1 MEDEIE
7 KENKECSNLNDEE
20 MDEKMGEEM
29 ERKNDEKENL
39 LIEKN
44 TLWSDLHISKPL
56 LKVLYELKFEN
67 PTYIQKD
74 VIPLALE
81 GKSILANSE
90 TGSGKTLAFVL
101 PMLERLLYS
110 PNIKLRRENR
120 KSICITKA
128 LVLLP
133 TRELAMQCYEVINNL
148 IKYSPITCS
157 LFCGGIDSKEQEN
170 EYKKKKDIFVC
181 TPGRIL
187 DLLLNSSNDF
197 INFLEIV
204 IFDEADKLLE
214 LGFKEECLK
223 ILDVCKFKKQI
234 LFFSATLTK
243 DIKELANFSL
253 RNPIFIQSENKNKD
267 NKSKEN
273 INTQINKNF
282 KSFKIS
288 ENLHQEFLNIINEK
302 YRKATLL
309 HLCNEVYKKNCIIF
323 FKTRKETHLMYIL
336 LKLLNFKC
344 EELHGLLTQKKRVES
359 ILKFKNQQVDFL
371 LCTELASRGIDIDHI
386 KYVINYSLPAN
397 VVKYVHRIG
406 RTARIGKEGTSCTFF
421 LPKEKEN
428 VKKIIKGVKK
438 NNSSKIYKRVISE
451 EKILHW
457 DSIVKKNKKK
467 MKEILENENVEKEIE
482 KSNISINKIK
492 NLITFKDEIYNRPK
506 KTWFISSKEKSK
518 LRKMNFKNEI
528 LKPEGNLDKDGDKT
542 KERIKSNKDD
552 DDDNRGKKHSNDNIK
567 KRNKNKRKLDDQEDD
582 EEEEDMKKKL
592 KSYRSIIRDLKL
604 NILPNK
610 KDKNNKSKWNKK
622 NEDENDHKG
631 DFKIHKNFN
640 KNKRNMNK
648 GRK

>member
-7 KENKECSNLNDEE
+7 KENEECSNLND
-20 MDEKMGEEM
+20 DETGEGVEN
-29 ERKNDEKENL
+29 EEKENL

-110 PNIKLRRENR
+110 PNIKMRRENR
-120 KSICITKA
+120 KSVNITKA
-128 LVLLP
+128 LILLP
-133 TRELAMQCYEVINNL
+133 TRELAMQCYDVINSL

-157 LFCGGIDSKEQEN
+157 LFCGGIDPKEQEN

-197 INFLEIV
+197 IDYLEIV

-267 NKSKEN
+267 SKNKQ
-273 INTQINKNF
+273 TNKNL

-309 HLCNEVYKKNCIIF
+309 HLCNEVYKNHCIIF

-336 LKLLNFKC
+336 LKLLDFKC
-344 EELHGLLTQKKRVES
+344 EELHGLMTQKKRIES
-359 ILKFKNQQVDFL
+359 ILKFKNQEVDFL
-371 LCTELASRGIDIDHI
+371 LCTEIASRGIDIDHV

-406 RTARIGKEGTSCTFF
+406 RTARIGKKGTACTFF

-438 NNSSKIYKRVISE
+438 NNNSKIYKRVISE

-457 DSIVKKNKKK
+457 NSIIKKNKKK

-492 NLITFKDEIYNRPK
+492 NLITYKDEIYNRPK
-506 KTWFISSKEKSK
+506 KTWFISSKEKSQ
-518 LRKMNFKNEI
+518 LRKMNFKNGI
-528 LKPEGNLDKDGDKT
+528 MKSDGYLNKDGEEKM
-542 KERIKSNKDD
+542 ESNKSNENNN
-552 DDDNRGKKHSNDNIK
+552 NRNKKHNSNDNTK
-567 KRNKNKRKLDDQEDD
+567 KKNKNKRKLDDEED
-582 EEEEDMKKKL
+582 EEEQDMKKKL

-610 KDKNNKSKWNKK
+610 KDKDSKFKLNKK
-622 NEDENDHKG
+622 NENDHKG

-640 KNKRNMNK
+640 KNKGNINK
-648 GRK
+648 RRK

>member
-1 MEDEIE
+1 MEEEFE
-7 KENKECSNLNDEE
+7 KENEECSNIND
-20 MDEKMGEEM
+20 DETGEGVEN
-29 ERKNDEKENL
+29 EEKENL

-110 PNIKLRRENR
+110 PNIKMRRENR
-120 KSICITKA
+120 KSVNITKA
-128 LVLLP
+128 LILLP
-133 TRELAMQCYEVINNL
+133 TRELAMQCYDVINSL

-157 LFCGGIDSKEQEN
+157 LFCGGIDPKEQEN

-197 INFLEIV
+197 IDYLEIV

-267 NKSKEN
+267 SKNKQ
-273 INTQINKNF
+273 TNKNL

-309 HLCNEVYKKNCIIF
+309 HLCNEVYKNHCIIF

-336 LKLLNFKC
+336 LKLLDFKC
-344 EELHGLLTQKKRVES
+344 EELHGLMTQKKRIES
-359 ILKFKNQQVDFL
+359 ILRFKNQEVDFL
-371 LCTELASRGIDIDHI
+371 LCTELASRGIDIDHV
-386 KYVINYSLPAN
+386 KYVVNYSLPAN

-406 RTARIGKEGTSCTFF
+406 RTARIGKKGTACTFF

-438 NNSSKIYKRVISE
+438 NNNSKIYKRVISE

-457 DSIVKKNKKK
+457 DSIIKKNKKK

-506 KTWFISSKEKSK
+506 KTWFISSKEKSQ
-518 LRKMNFKNEI
+518 LRKMNFKNGI
-528 LKPEGNLDKDGDKT
+528 MKSEGYLNKDGEK
-542 KERIKSNKDD
+542 KMERNKSNENNN
-552 DDDNRGKKHSNDNIK
+552 NRSKKHNSNDNAK
-567 KRNKNKRKLDDQEDD
+567 KKNKNKRKLDDEED
-582 EEEEDMKKKL
+582 EEEQDMKKKL

-610 KDKNNKSKWNKK
+610 KDKDSKFKLNKK
-622 NEDENDHKG
+622 NENDHKG

-640 KNKRNMNK
+640 KNKGNINK
-648 GRK
+648 RRK

>member
-7 KENKECSNLNDEE
+7 KESKECSDLND
-20 MDEKMGEEM
+20 DEMGEEM
-29 ERKNDEKENL
+29 EREEKENL

-44 TLWSDLHISKPL
+44 TLWSDLHISRPL

-110 PNIKLRRENR
+110 PNIKLRKENR
-120 KSICITKA
+120 KSVNITKA
-128 LVLLP
+128 LILLP
-133 TRELAMQCYEVINNL
+133 TRELAMQCYDVINSL

-157 LFCGGIDSKEQEN
+157 LFCGGIDPKEQEN

-197 INFLEIV
+197 IDYLEIV

-267 NKSKEN
+267 DKNKQ
-273 INTQINKNF
+273 TNKNL

-309 HLCNEVYKKNCIIF
+309 HLCNEVYKNHCIIF

-336 LKLLNFKC
+336 LKLLDFKC
-344 EELHGLLTQKKRVES
+344 EELHGLMSQKKRIES
-359 ILKFKNQQVDFL
+359 ILKFKNQEVDFL
-371 LCTELASRGIDIDHI
+371 LCTELASRGIDIDHV
-386 KYVINYSLPAN
+386 KYVVNYSLPAN

-406 RTARIGKEGTSCTFF
+406 RTARIGKKGTACTFF

-438 NNSSKIYKRVISE
+438 NNNSKIYKRVISE

-457 DSIVKKNKKK
+457 DSIIKKNKNKI
-467 MKEILENENVEKEIE
+467 KEILENENVEKEIE

-518 LRKMNFKNEI
+518 LRKMNFKNGI
-528 LKPEGNLDKDGDKT
+528 MKSDGYLNKDREEKVG
-542 KERIKSNKDD
+542 SNKPNE
-552 DDDNRGKKHSNDNIK
+552 DNNNRSKKHNSNDNTK
-567 KRNKNKRKLDDQEDD
+567 NKNKNKRKLDDEEED
-582 EEEEDMKKKL
+582 EEDEEQDMKKKL

-610 KDKNNKSKWNKK
+610 KDKNNKFKLNKK
-622 NEDENDHKG
+622 DENDRKG

-640 KNKRNMNK
+640 KNKGSMNK
-648 GRK
+648 KRK

>member
-7 KENKECSNLNDEE
+7 KENKEYSNLNDDE
-20 MDEKMGEEM
+20 MVEGVENE
-29 ERKNDEKENL
+29 EKENL

-67 PTYIQKD
+67 PTHIQKD

-110 PNIKLRRENR
+110 PNIKMRRENR
-120 KSICITKA
+120 KSVNITKA
-128 LVLLP
+128 LILLP
-133 TRELAMQCYEVINNL
+133 TRELAMQCYDVINNL

-157 LFCGGIDSKEQEN
+157 LFCGGIDPKEQEN

-197 INFLEIV
+197 IDYLEIV

-243 DIKELANFSL
+243 DIKELASFSL
-253 RNPIFIQSENKNKD
+253 RNPIFIQSGSKNKQTNKNL
-267 NKSKEN
+267 
-273 INTQINKNF
+273 

-302 YRKATLL
+302 YRKASLL
-309 HLCNEVYKKNCIIF
+309 HLCNEVYKSNCIIF

-344 EELHGLLTQKKRVES
+344 EELHGLMTQKKRIES
-359 ILKFKNQQVDFL
+359 ILKFKNQEVDFL
-371 LCTELASRGIDIDHI
+371 LCTELASRGIDIDHV
-386 KYVINYSLPAN
+386 KYIINYSLPAN

-406 RTARIGKEGTSCTFF
+406 RTARIGKKGTACTFY

-428 VKKIIKGVKK
+428 LKKIIKGVKK
-438 NNSSKIYKRVISE
+438 NNNSKIYKRVISE
-451 EKILHW
+451 ENILHW
-457 DSIVKKNKKK
+457 DSIIKKNKKK
-467 MKEILENENVEKEIE
+467 MEEILENENVEKEIE
-482 KSNISINKIK
+482 KSDISINKIK

-518 LRKMNFKNEI
+518 LRKMNFKNEVMKSKGY
-528 LKPEGNLDKDGDKT
+528 LNKDGKEKMETNKPNEDNNNRSKKHNNNDKT
-542 KERIKSNKDD
+542 KKKNK
-552 DDDNRGKKHSNDNIK
+552 K
-567 KRNKNKRKLDDQEDD
+567 KRKLDEEEDD
-582 EEEEDMKKKL
+582 EDEEQNMKKKL

-610 KDKNNKSKWNKK
+610 KDKNSKFELNKK
-622 NEDENDHKG
+622 NENDHKG

-640 KNKRNMNK
+640 KNKGKIKKR
-648 GRK
+648 RK

>member
-7 KENKECSNLNDEE
+7 KESKECSDLND
-20 MDEKMGEEM
+20 DEMGEEM
-29 ERKNDEKENL
+29 EREEKENL

-44 TLWSDLHISKPL
+44 TLWSDLHISRPL

-110 PNIKLRRENR
+110 PNIKLRKENR
-120 KSICITKA
+120 KSVNITKA
-128 LVLLP
+128 LILLP
-133 TRELAMQCYEVINNL
+133 TRELAMQCYDVINSL

-157 LFCGGIDSKEQEN
+157 LFCGGIDPKEQEN

-197 INFLEIV
+197 IDYLEIV

-267 NKSKEN
+267 DKNKQ
-273 INTQINKNF
+273 TNKNL

-309 HLCNEVYKKNCIIF
+309 HLCNEVYKNHCIIF

-336 LKLLNFKC
+336 LKLLDFKC
-344 EELHGLLTQKKRVES
+344 EELHGLMSQKKRIES
-359 ILKFKNQQVDFL
+359 ILKFKNQEVDFL
-371 LCTELASRGIDIDHI
+371 LCTELASRGIDIDHV
-386 KYVINYSLPAN
+386 KYVVNYSLPAS

-406 RTARIGKEGTSCTFF
+406 RTARIGKKGTACTFF

-438 NNSSKIYKRVISE
+438 NNNSKIYKRVISE

-457 DSIVKKNKKK
+457 DSIIKKNKNKI
-467 MKEILENENVEKEIE
+467 KEILENENVEKEIE

-518 LRKMNFKNEI
+518 LRKMNFKNGI
-528 LKPEGNLDKDGDKT
+528 MKSDGYLNKDREEKVG
-542 KERIKSNKDD
+542 SNKPNE
-552 DDDNRGKKHSNDNIK
+552 DNNNRSKKHNSNDNTK
-567 KRNKNKRKLDDQEDD
+567 KKNKNKRKLNDD
-582 EEEEDMKKKL
+582 EEDEEDEEQDMKKKL

-610 KDKNNKSKWNKK
+610 KDKNNKFKLNKK
-622 NEDENDHKG
+622 DENDRKG

-640 KNKRNMNK
+640 KNKGNMNK
-648 GRK
+648 KRK

>member
-7 KENKECSNLNDEE
+7 KENEEYSNLND
-20 MDEKMGEEM
+20 DEMGEEM
-29 ERKNDEKENL
+29 ENEKKENL

-110 PNIKLRRENR
+110 PNIKMRRENR
-120 KSICITKA
+120 KSVNITKA
-128 LVLLP
+128 LILLP
-133 TRELAMQCYEVINNL
+133 TRELAMQCYDVINSL

-157 LFCGGIDSKEQEN
+157 LFCGGIDPKEQEN

-197 INFLEIV
+197 IDYLEIV

-267 NKSKEN
+267 GKNKQ
-273 INTQINKNF
+273 TNKNL

-309 HLCNEVYKKNCIIF
+309 HLCNEVYKNHCIIF

-344 EELHGLLTQKKRVES
+344 EELHGLMTQKKRIES
-359 ILKFKNQQVDFL
+359 ILKFKNQEVDFL
-371 LCTELASRGIDIDHI
+371 LCTEIASRGIDIDHV
-386 KYVINYSLPAN
+386 KYVVNYSLPAN
-397 VVKYVHRIG
+397 VIKYVHRIG
-406 RTARIGKEGTSCTFF
+406 RTARIGKEGTACTFF

-438 NNSSKIYKRVISE
+438 NNNLKIYKRVISE

-457 DSIVKKNKKK
+457 NSMIKKNKKK
-467 MKEILENENVEKEIE
+467 LKEILENENVEKEIE

-506 KTWFISSKEKSK
+506 KTWFISSKEKSQ
-518 LRKMNFKNEI
+518 LRKMNFKNGI
-528 LKPEGNLDKDGDKT
+528 MKSDGYLNKDGDEKM
-542 KERIKSNKDD
+542 ESNKPNE
-552 DDDNRGKKHSNDNIK
+552 DNNKRSKKHNDNTK
-567 KRNKNKRKLDDQEDD
+567 KKNKNKRKLDDEED
-582 EEEEDMKKKL
+582 EEEQDMKKKL

-610 KDKNNKSKWNKK
+610 KDKNSKFKLNKK
-622 NEDENDHKG
+622 NENDHKG

-640 KNKRNMNK
+640 KNKGNINK
-648 GRK
+648 RRK

>member
-1 MEDEIE
+1 MQNEIE
-7 KENKECSNLNDEE
+7 KENKECSNLNENIKCINNEE
-20 MDEKMGEEM
+20 RSEEM
-29 ERKNDEKENL
+29 ERKDDEKENL

-44 TLWSDLHISKPL
+44 TLWSDLHISRPL

-110 PNIKLRRENR
+110 PNIKLRKENR

-128 LVLLP
+128 LILLP

-148 IKYSPITCS
+148 TKYSPITCS
-157 LFCGGIDSKEQEN
+157 LFCGGIDPKEQEN

-267 NKSKEN
+267 GKSKGD
-273 INTQINKNF
+273 INTQMNKNL

-344 EELHGLLTQKKRVES
+344 EELHGLLTQKKRIES
-359 ILKFKNQQVDFL
+359 ILKFKNQEVDFL

-406 RTARIGKEGTSCTFF
+406 RTARIGKQGTSCTFF

-438 NNSSKIYKRVISE
+438 NNNSKIYKRVISE
-451 EKILHW
+451 EKILYW
-457 DSIVKKNKKK
+457 DNIIKKNNKK

-492 NLITFKDEIYNRPK
+492 NLITFKDEIYNRPR
-506 KTWFISSKEKSK
+506 KTWFISNKEKSK
-518 LRKMNFKNEI
+518 LRKMNFKNGVMKSEAH
-528 LKPEGNLDKDGDKT
+528 LDKDGNKA
-542 KERIKSNKDD
+542 KESIKENESDNN
-552 DDDNRGKKHSNDNIK
+552 NRGKKHNNDNIK
-567 KRNKNKRKLDDQEDD
+567 KKNRNKRKLDDQEV
-582 EEEEDMKKKL
+582 EEEDVKKKL

-610 KDKNNKSKWNKK
+610 KDKNNKLKWNKK

-640 KNKRNMNK
+640 KNRRNMNK
-648 GRK
+648 RRK

>member
-7 KENKECSNLNDEE
+7 KGSKECSDLND
-20 MDEKMGEEM
+20 DEMGEEM
-29 ERKNDEKENL
+29 EREEKENL

-44 TLWSDLHISKPL
+44 TLWSDLHISRPL

-110 PNIKLRRENR
+110 PNIKLRKENR
-120 KSICITKA
+120 KSVNITKA
-128 LVLLP
+128 LILLP
-133 TRELAMQCYEVINNL
+133 TRELAMQCYDVINSL

-157 LFCGGIDSKEQEN
+157 LFCGGIDPKEQEN

-197 INFLEIV
+197 IDYLEIV

-267 NKSKEN
+267 DKNKQ
-273 INTQINKNF
+273 TNKNL

-309 HLCNEVYKKNCIIF
+309 HLCNEVYKNHCIIF

-336 LKLLNFKC
+336 LKLLDFKC
-344 EELHGLLTQKKRVES
+344 EELHGLMSQKKRIES
-359 ILKFKNQQVDFL
+359 ILKFKNQEVDFL
-371 LCTELASRGIDIDHI
+371 LCTELASRGIDIDHV
-386 KYVINYSLPAN
+386 KYVVNYSLPAN

-406 RTARIGKEGTSCTFF
+406 RTARIGKKGTACTFF

-438 NNSSKIYKRVISE
+438 NNNSKIYKRVISE

-457 DSIVKKNKKK
+457 DSIIKKNKNKI
-467 MKEILENENVEKEIE
+467 KEILENENVEKEIE

-518 LRKMNFKNEI
+518 LRKMNFKNGI
-528 LKPEGNLDKDGDKT
+528 MKSDGYLNKDRDEQVG
-542 KERIKSNKDD
+542 SNKPNE
-552 DDDNRGKKHSNDNIK
+552 DNNNRSKKHNSNDNTK
-567 KRNKNKRKLDDQEDD
+567 NKNKNKRKLDDEEED
-582 EEEEDMKKKL
+582 EEDEEQDMKKKL

-610 KDKNNKSKWNKK
+610 KDKNNKFKLNKK
-622 NEDENDHKG
+622 DENDRKG

-640 KNKRNMNK
+640 KNKGSMNK
-648 GRK
+648 KRK

>member
-7 KENKECSNLNDEE
+7 KENEECSNLND
-20 MDEKMGEEM
+20 DETGEGVEN
-29 ERKNDEKENL
+29 EEKENL

-110 PNIKLRRENR
+110 PNIKMRRENR
-120 KSICITKA
+120 KSVNITKA
-128 LVLLP
+128 LILLP
-133 TRELAMQCYEVINNL
+133 TRELAMQCYDVINSL

-157 LFCGGIDSKEQEN
+157 LFCGGIDPKEQEN

-197 INFLEIV
+197 IDYLEIV

-253 RNPIFIQSENKNKD
+253 RNPIFIQSENKNKQ
-267 NKSKEN
+267 
-273 INTQINKNF
+273 TNKNL

-309 HLCNEVYKKNCIIF
+309 HLCNEVYKNHCIIF

-336 LKLLNFKC
+336 LKLLDFKC
-344 EELHGLLTQKKRVES
+344 EELHGLMTQKKRIES
-359 ILKFKNQQVDFL
+359 ILKFKNQEVDFL
-371 LCTELASRGIDIDHI
+371 LCTEIASRGIDIDHV

-406 RTARIGKEGTSCTFF
+406 RTARIGKKGTACTFF

-438 NNSSKIYKRVISE
+438 NNNLKIYKRVISE

-457 DSIVKKNKKK
+457 NSIIKKNKKK

-492 NLITFKDEIYNRPK
+492 NLITYKDEIYNRPK
-506 KTWFISSKEKSK
+506 KTWFISSKEKSQ
-518 LRKMNFKNEI
+518 LRKMNFKNGI
-528 LKPEGNLDKDGDKT
+528 MKSDGYLNKDGEEKM
-542 KERIKSNKDD
+542 ERNKSNENNN
-552 DDDNRGKKHSNDNIK
+552 NRSKKHNDNTK
-567 KRNKNKRKLDDQEDD
+567 KKNKNKRKLDDEED
-582 EEEEDMKKKL
+582 EEEQDMKKKL

-610 KDKNNKSKWNKK
+610 KDKDSKFKLNKK
-622 NEDENDHKG
+622 NENDHKG

-640 KNKRNMNK
+640 KNKGNINK
-648 GRK
+648 RRK

>member
-1 MEDEIE
+1 MEDKIE
-7 KENKECSNLNDEE
+7 KENKEYSNLNDDE
-20 MDEKMGEEM
+20 MVEGVENE
-29 ERKNDEKENL
+29 EKENL

-67 PTYIQKD
+67 PTHIQKD

-110 PNIKLRRENR
+110 PNIKMRRENR
-120 KSICITKA
+120 KSVNITKA
-128 LVLLP
+128 LILLP
-133 TRELAMQCYEVINNL
+133 TRELAMQCYDVINSL

-157 LFCGGIDSKEQEN
+157 LFCGGIDPKEQEN

-197 INFLEIV
+197 IDYLEIV

-243 DIKELANFSL
+243 DIKELASFSL
-253 RNPIFIQSENKNKD
+253 RNPIFIQSGSKNKQTNKNL
-267 NKSKEN
+267 
-273 INTQINKNF
+273 

-302 YRKATLL
+302 YRKASLL
-309 HLCNEVYKKNCIIF
+309 HLCNEVYKSNCIIF

-344 EELHGLLTQKKRVES
+344 EELHGLMTQKKRIES
-359 ILKFKNQQVDFL
+359 ILKFKNQEVDFL
-371 LCTELASRGIDIDHI
+371 LCTELASRGIDIDHV
-386 KYVINYSLPAN
+386 KYIINYSLPAN

-406 RTARIGKEGTSCTFF
+406 RTARIGKKGTACTFY

-428 VKKIIKGVKK
+428 LKKIIKGVKK
-438 NNSSKIYKRVISE
+438 NNNSKIYKRVISE
-451 EKILHW
+451 ENILHW
-457 DSIVKKNKKK
+457 DSIIKKNKKK
-467 MKEILENENVEKEIE
+467 MEEILENENVEKEIE
-482 KSNISINKIK
+482 KSDISINKIK

-518 LRKMNFKNEI
+518 LRKMNFKNEVMKSKGY
-528 LKPEGNLDKDGDKT
+528 LNKDGKEKMETNKPNEDNNNRSKKHNNNDKT
-542 KERIKSNKDD
+542 KKKNK
-552 DDDNRGKKHSNDNIK
+552 K
-567 KRNKNKRKLDDQEDD
+567 KRKLDEEEDD
-582 EEEEDMKKKL
+582 EDEEQNMKKKL

-610 KDKNNKSKWNKK
+610 KDKNSKFELNKK
-622 NEDENDHKG
+622 NENDHKG

-640 KNKRNMNK
+640 KNKGKIKKR
-648 GRK
+648 RK

>member
-7 KENKECSNLNDEE
+7 KESKECSDLND
-20 MDEKMGEEM
+20 DEMGEEM
-29 ERKNDEKENL
+29 EREEKENL

-44 TLWSDLHISKPL
+44 TLWSDLHISRPL

-110 PNIKLRRENR
+110 PNIKLRKENR
-120 KSICITKA
+120 KSVNITKA
-128 LVLLP
+128 LILLP
-133 TRELAMQCYEVINNL
+133 TRELAMQCYDVINSL

-157 LFCGGIDSKEQEN
+157 LFCGGIDPKEQEN

-197 INFLEIV
+197 IDYLEIV

-267 NKSKEN
+267 DKNKQ
-273 INTQINKNF
+273 TNKNL

-309 HLCNEVYKKNCIIF
+309 HLCNEVYKNHCIIF

-336 LKLLNFKC
+336 LKLLDFKC
-344 EELHGLLTQKKRVES
+344 EELHGLMSQKKRIES
-359 ILKFKNQQVDFL
+359 ILKFKNQEVDFL
-371 LCTELASRGIDIDHI
+371 LCTELASRGIDIDHV
-386 KYVINYSLPAN
+386 KYVVNYSLPAS

-406 RTARIGKEGTSCTFF
+406 RTARIGKKGTACTFF

-438 NNSSKIYKRVISE
+438 NNNSKIYKRVISE

-457 DSIVKKNKKK
+457 DSIIKKNKNKI
-467 MKEILENENVEKEIE
+467 KEILENENVEKEIE

-518 LRKMNFKNEI
+518 LRKMNFKNGI
-528 LKPEGNLDKDGDKT
+528 MKSDGYLNKDREEKVG
-542 KERIKSNKDD
+542 SNKPNE
-552 DDDNRGKKHSNDNIK
+552 DNNNRSKKHNSNDNTK
-567 KRNKNKRKLDDQEDD
+567 KKNKNKRKLDDEEED
-582 EEEEDMKKKL
+582 EEDEEHDMKKKL

-610 KDKNNKSKWNKK
+610 KDKNNKFKLNKK
-622 NEDENDHKG
+622 DENDRKG

-640 KNKRNMNK
+640 KNKGNMNK
-648 GRK
+648 KRK

>member
-7 KENKECSNLNDEE
+7 KESKECSDLND
-20 MDEKMGEEM
+20 DEMGEEM
-29 ERKNDEKENL
+29 EREEKENL

-44 TLWSDLHISKPL
+44 TLWSDLHISRPL

-110 PNIKLRRENR
+110 PNIKLRKENR
-120 KSICITKA
+120 KSVNITKA
-128 LVLLP
+128 LILLP
-133 TRELAMQCYEVINNL
+133 TRELAMQCYDVINSL

-157 LFCGGIDSKEQEN
+157 LFCGGIDPKEQEN

-197 INFLEIV
+197 IDYLEIV

-267 NKSKEN
+267 DKNKQ
-273 INTQINKNF
+273 TNKNL

-309 HLCNEVYKKNCIIF
+309 HLCNEVYKNHCIIF

-336 LKLLNFKC
+336 LKLLDFKC
-344 EELHGLLTQKKRVES
+344 EELHGLMSQKKRIES
-359 ILKFKNQQVDFL
+359 ILKFKNQEVDFL
-371 LCTELASRGIDIDHI
+371 LCTELASRGIDIDHV
-386 KYVINYSLPAN
+386 KYVVNYSLPAS

-406 RTARIGKEGTSCTFF
+406 RTARIGKKGTACTFF

-438 NNSSKIYKRVISE
+438 NNNSKIYKRVISE

-457 DSIVKKNKKK
+457 DSIIKKNKNKI
-467 MKEILENENVEKEIE
+467 KEILENENVEKEIE
-482 KSNISINKIK
+482 KSNTSINKIK

-518 LRKMNFKNEI
+518 LRKMNFKNGI
-528 LKPEGNLDKDGDKT
+528 MKSDGYLNKDREEKVG
-542 KERIKSNKDD
+542 SNKPNE
-552 DDDNRGKKHSNDNIK
+552 DNNNRSKKHNSNDNTK
-567 KRNKNKRKLDDQEDD
+567 KKNKNKRKLDDEEED
-582 EEEEDMKKKL
+582 EEDEEQDMKKKL

-610 KDKNNKSKWNKK
+610 KDKNNKFKLNKK
-622 NEDENDHKG
+622 DENDRKG

-640 KNKRNMNK
+640 KNKGNMNK
-648 GRK
+648 KRK